1 MLSACLLVVLAGWL
15 LGRLHSNPQV
25 ATPSSQAAPDS
36 IPVAKAAR
44 PMPSREAANEVLVQ
58 RPQPKLETG
67 EVAGGLALTN
77 ANSPSNS
84 QDLDENREWA
94 RNFPA
99 EALAWVKNAPD
110 GKQRVA
116 VAEITCP
123 QLAQTNPAA
132 AVALAENCL
141 GSGTNN
147 IAQYLLDNMAQQWA
161 AQDMQAANAW
171 ATSKPPGEQRDRLLQ
186 RIAVAESK
194 ANPDEAA
201 RLISEQISP
210 GPTQNEAAMSV
221 LYQWAQQDAAA
232 AQAWAESFPAGD
244 FRDRAIKEVKNVS
257 AVSAGNPPTN

>member
-15 LGRLHSNPQV
+15 LESRHSNPQV
-25 ATPSSQAAPDS
+25 APTSQTVS
-36 IPVAKAAR
+36 IPVAEAAH
-44 PMPSREAANEVLVQ
+44 PMPSREASNEVRFQ
-58 RPQPKLETG
+58 PPQPKPEVRQ
-67 EVAGGLALTN
+67 VAGDLALTN

-84 QDLDENREWA
+84 QDLDQNREWA

-99 EALAWVKNAPD
+99 DALAWVKNAPD
-110 GKQRVA
+110 GNQRVA
-116 VAEITCP
+116 IAEIVCP

-132 AVALAENCL
+132 AVTLAENCL

-147 IAQYLLDNMAQQWA
+147 VAQYLLDNMAQQWA

-171 ATSKPPGEQRDRLLQ
+171 ATSKQPGEQRDRLLQ

-194 ANPDEAA
+194 ADPFQAA
-201 RLISEQISP
+201 QLIVNQISP

-221 LYQWAQQDAAA
+221 IYQWAQKDAAA
-232 AQAWAESFPAGD
+232 AQTWAESFPAGD

-257 AVSAGNPPTN
+257 AVAAGNSPVN